1 GADAMHLLAA
11 QPGAVG
17 DGEEAVD
24 LGQTP
29 GDILVLSAA
38 DTELAVLAEAEA
50 ALGPGRPSLRLANLL
65 QLSHPLS
72 VDLWVERMVPSAK
85 LVVARL
91 LGGAGYW
98 SYGVEQ
104 LEAACVE
111 AGVPLALLPGDDK
124 PDPELARR
132 SSVSAEVSHR
142 LWQYLVQGGAA
153 NAQGFLAYAASLTGA
168 EMDWP
173 EPRPLLRAG
182 LYWPGQAQP

>member
-1 GADAMHLLAA
+1 
-11 QPGAVG
+11 
-17 DGEEAVD
+17 
-24 LGQTP
+24 
-29 GDILVLSAA
+29 
-38 DTELAVLAEAEA
+38 
-50 ALGPGRPSLRLANLL
+50 
-65 QLSHPLS
+65 
-72 VDLWVERMVPSAK
+72 
-85 LVVARL
+85 
-91 LGGAGYW
+91 YW

-182 LYWPGQAQP
+182 LYWPGQAQPDLAVVRAQWREGAPVAAIVFYRALLQAGNLKPV